1 MSEIGT
7 HRQVVNAERFSKGYD
22 ATYHCRKPSR
32 PGKTVYVGR
41 NGRLLPKSEA
51 EGFMNLEAMVFMAGG
66 IDRNMRQWNETVIAS
81 LQIPERQLA
90 LQHINQPCS
99 MSAKG

>member
-7 HRQVVNAERFSKGYD
+7 HKQVVNAERFSKGYD
-22 ATYHCRKPSR
+22 ATYHCRKPEK

-41 NGRLLPKSEA
+41 NGKLLPKSET
-51 EGFMNLEAMVFMAGG
+51 EGFAYIEALVFKAGE
-66 IDRNMRQWNETVIAS
+66 IDRNLRWYEEMVVRG